1 MNWDALGAMGEIL
14 GAGAVV
20 ASLAYLAVQ
29 VKVQNAEARAAAMH
43 NISVGFRDAISG
55 LADEQMATL
64 VSRANAEAEDLSES
78 ELIQLYAA
86 IQRIF
91 RVWEEAYLLQRR
103 GRLDEDI
110 WDSMMRQYRVAI
122 GTKAFLRVWENR
134 KNMFNSDFQEFVD
147 DIVPD
152 GGLIYR

>member
-1 MNWDALGAMGEIL
+1 MNWDALGAGAEIL

-29 VKVQNAEARAAAMH
+29 IRAQNAESRAAAMH
-43 NISVGFRDAISG
+43 NIAVGFRDVINAF
-55 LADEQMATL
+55 ADEQMATL
-64 VSRANAEAEDLSES
+64 MSRANAEAEDMSEP

-86 IQRIF
+86 IQRIL

-110 WDSMMRQYRVAI
+110 WDSMMRQYRVVM
-122 GTKAFLRVWENR
+122 GSKAFIRVWANR
-134 KNMFNSDFQEFVD
+134 KNMFNSDFQKFVD
-147 DIVPD
+147 DIVPEA
-152 GGLIYR
+152 GLVYR